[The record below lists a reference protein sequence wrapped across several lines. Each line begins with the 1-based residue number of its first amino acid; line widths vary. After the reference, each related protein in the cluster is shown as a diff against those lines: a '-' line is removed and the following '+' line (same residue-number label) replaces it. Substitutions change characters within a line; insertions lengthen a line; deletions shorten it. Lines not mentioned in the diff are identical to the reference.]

1 MAVDPGSEVDTD
13 SSIRKTG
20 IKEVVVEYRGSPF
33 KYKVSKELNIEGF
46 GKSLEE
52 DTGVAVAQQKLFGQG
67 GKLLKYEG
75 TESASL
81 LPGKLKLLG
90 STKNEIQKV
99 VESNEKFNNK
109 IRVKDDLN
117 VRRRRR
123 RKPEGRRRE
132 LPEYRFERIQ
142 TLQGLPDQEKAR
154 EILTRLSEETGFLA
168 VLKKNRWKVGLLS
181 EMYPEGQ
188 VGISEVCV
196 LGVNKN
202 KGQEISLRIRTDD
215 LKGFR
220 KYLSMKEVLCH
231 ELAHMVHSEH
241 DANFYMLM
249 REIQKDIIDLDW
261 KQQSGIRLGGS
272 NGPVYHS
279 PIEYEDED
287 EGPTSFVVG
296 GTEKFGRGLSAKEK
310 AKLAAQERIGKAKKG
325 VKDSDT
331 KKTPPPSD
339 VYDDTKTEEQIYDID
354 MEIEEENSVTNDK
367 ECIEKPVNDDN
378 LRESSNCWI
387 YELPHPSN
395 EDQAEISRSLE
406 MLCSRNSA
414 DTAVVALET
423 MMKYTENIINQP
435 ENKIYRKINLSNSS
449 FHAKVLKA
457 LSGLL
462 VMRAIGWKNN
472 QVENILEFPDDND
485 ALALLVHAKKEMEN
499 CITLMKC
506 VN

>member
-1 MAVDPGSEVDTD
+1 
-13 SSIRKTG
+13 
-20 IKEVVVEYRGSPF
+20 
-33 KYKVSKELNIEGF
+33 
-46 GKSLEE
+46 
-52 DTGVAVAQQKLFGQG
+52 
-67 GKLLKYEG
+67 
-75 TESASL
+75 
-81 LPGKLKLLG
+81 
-90 STKNEIQKV
+90 
-99 VESNEKFNNK
+99 
-109 IRVKDDLN
+109 
-117 VRRRRR
+117 
-123 RKPEGRRRE
+123 
-132 LPEYRFERIQ
+132 
-142 TLQGLPDQEKAR
+142 
-154 EILTRLSEETGFLA
+154 
-168 VLKKNRWKVGLLS
+168 
-181 EMYPEGQ
+181 
-188 VGISEVCV
+188 
-196 LGVNKN
+196 
-202 KGQEISLRIRTDD
+202 
-215 LKGFR
+215 
-220 KYLSMKEVLCH
+220 
-231 ELAHMVHSEH
+231 
-241 DANFYMLM
+241 
-249 REIQKDIIDLDW
+249 
-261 KQQSGIRLGGS
+261 
-272 NGPVYHS
+272 
-279 PIEYEDED
+279 
-287 EGPTSFVVG
+287 
-296 GTEKFGRGLSAKEK
+296 
-310 AKLAAQERIGKAKKG
+310 
-325 VKDSDT
+325 
-331 KKTPPPSD
+331 
-339 VYDDTKTEEQIYDID
+339 